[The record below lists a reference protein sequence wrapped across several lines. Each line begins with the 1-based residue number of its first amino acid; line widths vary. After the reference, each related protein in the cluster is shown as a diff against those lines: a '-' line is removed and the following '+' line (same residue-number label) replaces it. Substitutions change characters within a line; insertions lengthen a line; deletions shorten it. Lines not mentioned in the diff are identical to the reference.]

1 MERMQRF
8 YDRFGAKFTIH
19 KASMYLALYSLMLCL
34 AALRFHHYFQTHE
47 AFDKYFGVLLFLV
60 GVIGLFHAIQVFR
73 AIAHRNHG
81 DGR

>member
-19 KASMYLALYSLMLCL
+19 TASMYLALYSFMLCL
-34 AALRFHHYFQTHE
+34 AALRFRHYFRTHE
-47 AFDKYFGVLLFLV
+47 ASDKYFGALLFLV
-60 GVIGLFHAIQVFR
+60 GAIGLFHAIQVFR
-73 AIAHRNHG
+73 AIARRNHG